1 MVLRLGSLAAVS
13 CIPLALAQSSTNSTI
28 NAPSISA
35 APIATVLADTGYIP
49 SALIDVAATY
59 VASAANG
66 VQTALIEALSK
77 PGVDP
82 EKLSD
87 PELYYSYGHSP
98 PVYPSR
104 TYQAYRGRAVL
115 TLSSARCWRGRL
127 GRGVLARQRTCV
139 ANDK

>member
-1 MVLRLGSLAAVS
+1 MVLRLRSLVAAS
-13 CIPLALAQSSTNSTI
+13 CIPLALAQSSTKSTV

-49 SALIDVAATY
+49 SDLIDVAATY
-59 VASAANG
+59 VASAANA

-77 PGVDP
+77 PGIDP
-82 EKLSD
+82 EKLND

-104 TYQAYRGRAVL
+104 T
-115 TLSSARCWRGRL
+115 C
-127 GRGVLARQRTCV
+127 
-139 ANDK
+139 

>member
-1 MVLRLGSLAAVS
+1 MALKLWSLAAVS
-13 CIPLALAQSSTNSTI
+13 CIPLAFAQSSSNSTI

-49 SALIDVAATY
+49 SALIEVAATY

-82 EKLSD
+82 EKLND
-87 PELYYSYGHSP
+87 PELYYTYGHSP

-104 TYQAYRGRAVL
+104 TCQ
-115 TLSSARCWRGRL
+115 
-127 GRGVLARQRTCV
+127 
-139 ANDK
+139 N